1 MAKKQGKAS
10 FKSALLTRTELEWL
24 SGRTENISK
33 SFEYKMKSIIRKK
46 MQFFNEI
53 ELPLILRCGLF
64 LSANELPSSSARY
77 YGPLEE
83 KTYAGPNEEF
93 PMNDNSRLGKAKVL
107 GPNPIQG
114 LPLFRN
120 GVRIVTPLQL
130 AVTSMSLEKKPLS
143 ATNRNSTFANALTLC
158 FMLNLSLLS

>member
-1 MAKKQGKAS
+1 MQLVSQHITEGS
-10 FKSALLTRTELEWL
+10 ELE
-24 SGRTENISK
+24 
-33 SFEYKMKSIIRKK
+33 
-46 MQFFNEI
+46 
-53 ELPLILRCGLF
+53 GLLLLLF
-64 LSANELPSSSARY
+64 SSASSSARY

-83 KTYAGPNEEF
+83 KTHAGPNEEF
-93 PMNDNSRLGKAKVL
+93 PMNDNSSLGKAKVL
-107 GPNPIQG
+107 GPNPSQG

-143 ATNRNSTFANALTLC
+143 AGNGNSTFANALTLC